1 MYTKLITKIYN
12 TELSYKHVMD
22 ICQRFVELMKEGNGG
37 RIEPSRMAK
46 LVQRKAQGIYSYR
59 KKESCN
65 KMAKLD
71 TKPLHVPQDSQT
83 IACRAVFFFFSE
95 CLEILCSLSIFYS

>member
-22 ICQRFVELMKEGNGG
+22 ICQRFVEFINEGNGG

-46 LVQRKAQGIYSYR
+46 LVQRRALDTGVCIATER
-59 KKESCN
+59 KKAAMRWPN
-65 KMAKLD
+65 
-71 TKPLHVPQDSQT
+71 
-83 IACRAVFFFFSE
+83 
-95 CLEILCSLSIFYS
+95 